1 MDLRRPLD
9 VITPTLDAEVLT
21 VLASRPGY
29 EVTTGDVQRL
39 VERRFGET
47 RSLPGIRRTL
57 QRLAGQGVVAFRR
70 AGRVGVYWLDHE
82 HIAAGLVID
91 LARLREQLVE
101 RVARRVREWSV
112 QPVFGAVLDEPPTCG
127 SDAGSAAAR
136 PDAIHVLLV
145 PPVIDRGD
153 VFEGGDGPARGDG
166 LDGERW
172 DLAVGGLVEDVHAWT
187 GSDVVVHEIGVG
199 RLQGMNAWTV
209 LRAAELD
216 GETFVGESHHA
227 RAFVGEVDLT
237 RAAVREFAGGE
248 LGELRQEPGA

>member
-57 QRLAGQGVVAFRR
+57 QRLAGQGVVASRR

-82 HIAAGLVID
+82 HIAAGLVIA
-91 LARLREQLVE
+91 LARLREQVLE

-112 QPVFGAVLDEPPTCG
+112 QPVFGAVLDGPPARG
-127 SDAGSAAAR
+127 SDAGSAAAH

-145 PPVIDRGD
+145 SPVVD
-153 VFEGGDGPARGDG
+153 RGDG

-172 DLAVGGLVEDVHAWT
+172 DVAVSGLVGDVHAWT
-187 GSDVVVHEIGVG
+187 GSDVVVHEIGIG
-199 RLQGMNAWTV
+199 RLQGINAWTV

-216 GETFVGESHHA
+216 GETFIGEAHHA
-227 RAFVGEVDLT
+227 RALVGEVSLA
-237 RAAVREFAGGE
+237 RAAVHE
-248 LGELRQEPGA
+248 LSGREPGA